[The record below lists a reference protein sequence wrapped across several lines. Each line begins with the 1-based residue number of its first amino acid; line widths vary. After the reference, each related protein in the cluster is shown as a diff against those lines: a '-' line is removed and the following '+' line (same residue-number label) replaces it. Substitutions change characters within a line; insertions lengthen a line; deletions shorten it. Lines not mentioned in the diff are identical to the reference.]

1 MHVSLVIIKTMKTLV
16 AEDLFL
22 LMHLITQVNH
32 AQNKGF
38 PRQAEV
44 SSIQ

>member
-1 MHVSLVIIKTMKTLV
+1 
-16 AEDLFL
+16 
-22 LMHLITQVNH
+22 MHLITQVIH

-44 SSIQ
+44 SNNDEMYKLRFGWGKVLGFC